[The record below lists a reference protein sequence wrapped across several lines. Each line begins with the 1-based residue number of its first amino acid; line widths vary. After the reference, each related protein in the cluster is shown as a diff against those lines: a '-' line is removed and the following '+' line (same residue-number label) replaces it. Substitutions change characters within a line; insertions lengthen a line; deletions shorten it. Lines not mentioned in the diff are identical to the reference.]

1 MIREWQAYASDMC
14 RPTRQAIW
22 IVDRSTTLCST
33 WQASLDKLPAYQQ
46 IHRGA
51 VHVQTVCSLA
61 LLSESW
67 EWVLDMGS
75 RNGHGRRSKRQNLQW
90 LRVHWAILLCK
101 LHLTSFQ
108 LINNPSGSR
117 ACANTV
123 FLRFFQASA
132 WESRTYTV
140 SETCRVKGPGKRPNV
155 HSKLSIVVLLAK
167 IQ

>member
-1 MIREWQAYASDMC
+1 MC
-14 RPTRQAIW
+14 KQC
-22 IVDRSTTLCST
+22 VRSLFKRVLGMS
-33 WQASLDKLPAYQQ
+33 
-46 IHRGA
+46 I
-51 VHVQTVCSLA
+51 
-61 LLSESW
+61 
-67 EWVLDMGS
+67 LDMGY

-167 IQ
+167 IQQFSICMMHQHAQVSRNSYTNCYNVNLKTQLTTPKQQHNNKT